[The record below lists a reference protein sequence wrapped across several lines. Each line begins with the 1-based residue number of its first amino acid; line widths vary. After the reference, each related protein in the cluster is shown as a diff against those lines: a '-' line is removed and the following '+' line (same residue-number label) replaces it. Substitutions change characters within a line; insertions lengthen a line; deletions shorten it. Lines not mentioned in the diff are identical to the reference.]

1 MSKSDVLHLYRN
13 LLRNSKKFCNY
24 NFREY
29 FLRRTKEDFKF
40 HKNES
45 DPSKVQQLLEK
56 ARQDLVVIARQATL
70 SQMYAADR
78 PFIVEQANADK

>member
-1 MSKSDVLHLYRN
+1 MSKSDVLNLYRN

-29 FLRRTKEDFKF
+29 FLRRTKEDFKL

-45 DPSKVQQLLEK
+45 DPSKIQQLLER
-56 ARQDLVVIARQATL
+56 ARKELVVISRQATL
-70 SQMYAADR
+70 SQMYSADR
-78 PFIVEQANADK
+78 PFILEQSHSVK